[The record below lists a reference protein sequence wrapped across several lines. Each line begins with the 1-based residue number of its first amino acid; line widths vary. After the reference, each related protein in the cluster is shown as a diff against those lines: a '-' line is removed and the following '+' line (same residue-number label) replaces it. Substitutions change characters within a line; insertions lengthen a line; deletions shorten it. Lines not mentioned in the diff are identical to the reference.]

1 MSTVF
6 LAGSISIRQLH
17 EKMQARIASVVSRD
31 HNIVVGDAEGADTAI
46 QHCLKRLHARKVT
59 VYCSGTSPRNNLDG
73 WPLHPVATAARPY
86 SREYF
91 TAKDLEM
98 ASHSDYGLMVWDC
111 QSTGTLGNI
120 FELLKRRSPTVVF
133 LNQQQEFYTVT
144 DEDGLK
150 GLLNLMEKGARMKAE
165 SKMGLA
171 LKMKGLRQ
179 EELQL
184 TR

>member
-6 LAGSISIRQLH
+6 LAGSISIRQPH
-17 EKMQARIASVVSRD
+17 EKMQARIGFVLSSD
-31 HNIVVGDAEGADTAI
+31 HKLVVGDGVGADTAI
-46 QHCLKRLHARKVT
+46 QHCLQRLHSRKVT
-59 VYCSGTSPRNNLDG
+59 VYCSGMSPRNNLDG

-98 ASHSDYGLMVWDC
+98 ARRSDYGLMVWDC

-133 LNQQQEFYTVT
+133 LNRNRNFTQ
-144 DEDGLK
+144 
-150 GLLNLMEKGARMKAE
+150 
-165 SKMGLA
+165 
-171 LKMKGLRQ
+171 
-179 EELQL
+179 
-184 TR
+184 